1 MPKLPPRRVLARL
14 RRIALLSFGL
24 LSFPAIPVCASAQT
38 APASLRAC
46 TAESDPARRLACYD
60 RQMRRLSP
68 PQPTPRAKVAPS
80 VVAPAA
86 VAPAAVPATAKLT
99 ARVARLERSPDAM
112 VLYLDNGQVWQQIG
126 RASGDLGLRAGDSVS
141 IEEHL
146 GSYWLSSRYISNMQ
160 VRRMAEAGSP
170 EVASRE
176 TPAPQPTSAPQPA
189 PAPEPTS
196 AAASTSVVAPTP
208 AVAPTAPPSPTVASA
223 QKPVARW
230 KAPWRVLT
238 GGNSRR
244 LTAHIIRLERSPD
257 SMVLHLDNGQV
268 WQQIGPAS
276 GDLSLREGDE
286 VRIEKH
292 LGGYWLSSR
301 YVSDM
306 QVRLKPGD

>member
-1 MPKLPPRRVLARL
+1 MPKLPPRGVLARL
-14 RRIALLSFGL
+14 RSIALLSCGL

-60 RQMRRLSP
+60 RQMGRLSTP
-68 PQPTPRAKVAPS
+68 PPTPRPKVAPA
-80 VVAPAA
+80 APAA
-86 VAPAAVPATAKLT
+86 VAPAAPAPAAVPAAAKLT

-112 VLYLDNGQVWQQIG
+112 TLYLDNGQVWQQIG
-126 RASGDLGLRAGDSVS
+126 RAPGDLGLRAGDPVS

-160 VRRMAEAGSP
+160 VRRMAERGPP

-176 TPAPQPTSAPQPA
+176 TS
-189 PAPEPTS
+189 APEPT
-196 AAASTSVVAPTP
+196 AARKPASH
-208 AVAPTAPPSPTVASA
+208 
-223 QKPVARW
+223 W
-230 KAPWRVLT
+230 KAPWKVFA
-238 GGNSRR
+238 GGSSPR
-244 LTAHIIRLERSPD
+244 LTAHITRLERSPD

-268 WQQIGPAS
+268 WQQIGRAS

-286 VRIEKH
+286 VRIEEH

-306 QVRLKPGD
+306 QVRLEPRD